1 MLRSLFR
8 SPRRPRRP
16 GISAGTRLYAV
27 GDIHGRADLLE
38 RLHRRI
44 EDDAGDA
51 SKGTRKIVVYLG
63 DFIDRGLDSKRVI
76 ELLLDQP
83 LDGFDAIPLKGNHE
97 DTLLRFLDDVSF
109 GPAWLAI
116 GGEATVMSY
125 GARIPKGLSRGERF
139 EHLQTELRARIPHS
153 HRQFME
159 RLELM
164 YQAGDYVFVHA
175 GIRPGVPLERQD
187 PKDLLWIRDE
197 FLSLPHG
204 LDKVVVHGHSLR
216 EQPEIRDHRIGIDTG
231 AYATNVLTCL
241 VLEGTDRRFL
251 STAPANPG

>member
-1 MLRSLFR
+1 M
-8 SPRRPRRP
+8 
-16 GISAGTRLYAV
+16 SAGTRLYAV

-44 EDDAGDA
+44 EDDARDA
-51 SKGTRKIVVYLG
+51 SKRTRKIVVYLG
-63 DFIDRGLDSKRVI
+63 DCIDRGLDSKRVI

-83 LDGFDAIPLKGNHE
+83 LDGFDDVHLKGNHE
-97 DTLLRFLDDVSF
+97 DTLLRFLDDVSC
-109 GPAWLAI
+109 GPEWFAI

-125 GARIPKGLSRGERF
+125 GAGIPKGLGPGERF
-139 EHLQTELRARIPHS
+139 EHLQTELRARIPRR

-175 GIRPGVPLERQD
+175 GVRPGVPLEQQD

-204 LDKVVVHGHSLR
+204 LDKVIVHGHSLR

-241 VLEGTDRRFL
+241 VLEGRGRRFL
-251 STAPANPG
+251 STGSANQH